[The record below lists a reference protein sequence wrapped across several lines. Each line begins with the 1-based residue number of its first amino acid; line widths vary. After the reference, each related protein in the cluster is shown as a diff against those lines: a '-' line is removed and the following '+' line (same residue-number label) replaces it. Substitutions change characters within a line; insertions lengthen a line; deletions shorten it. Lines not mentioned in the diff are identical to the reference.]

1 MLLFSWFFLACSYF
15 SEQNISSADTSVEI
29 IIEEDFTQEID
40 TLLVEVR
47 TLWEKREK
55 ADKRAAQRKLHQF
68 YEDRAMHVFASL
80 HNEHS
85 MIVLEAEQQLGWVI
99 HRLGRHTSHSF
110 RREAG
115 YLEKLSKKL
124 HACAVLLPDAPKEEL
139 NEDLPIDE
147 AAHNEKKSVAPS
159 SVSAL

>member
-1 MLLFSWFFLACSYF
+1 MMLFFLICTACSYLP
-15 SEQNISSADTSVEI
+15 SKMSSTVDTSVEI
-29 IIEEDFTQEID
+29 IVEADFTQEVD
-40 TLLVEVR
+40 DLLEDVR
-47 TLWEKREK
+47 ILWEKREK

-68 YEDRAMHVFASL
+68 YEDRAAHVFSSL
-80 HNEHS
+80 HSEYP
-85 MIVLEAEQQLGWVI
+85 IAVLEAEQQLGWVI

-124 HACAVLLPDAPKEEL
+124 YTCASLLPEPPKPEAIEKDTSVEKSDA
-139 NEDLPIDE
+139 
-147 AAHNEKKSVAPS
+147 SGGTS

>member
-15 SEQNISSADTSVEI
+15 PEQKISAADTSVEI
-29 IIEEDFTQEID
+29 IIEEDFTQEIEQ
-40 TLLVEVR
+40 LLVEVR
-47 TLWEKREK
+47 ALWEKREK
-55 ADKRAAQRKLHQF
+55 VDKRAAQMKLHQF

-80 HNEHS
+80 HNEHT
-85 MIVLEAEQQLGWVI
+85 MVVLEAEQQLGWVI

-115 YLEKLSKKL
+115 YLEKLSNKL
-124 HACAVLLPDAPKEEL
+124 HACASLLPEAPKEEASNGEIPSEEAS
-139 NEDLPIDE
+139 NE
-147 AAHNEKKSVAPS
+147 APS

>member
-1 MLLFSWFFLACSYF
+1 MLLFSWFFFACSYF
-15 SEQNISSADTSVEI
+15 SEQNIYSADTSVSI

-55 ADKRAAQRKLHQF
+55 ADKRVAQRKLNQF

-80 HNEHS
+80 HSEHS

-110 RREAG
+110 RREAA
-115 YLEKLSKKL
+115 YLEKLSNKL
-124 HACAVLLPDAPKEEL
+124 HACASLLPEAPKEEV
-139 NEDLPIDE
+139 PKTE
-147 AAHNEKKSVAPS
+147 ASAEGPS